1 MKAVHGY
8 SGLRRGGDC
17 FFDRNVVVDNEADGF
32 SDGERHRPRHV
43 LGAGPAVVLLGP
55 AVLGGCVTS
64 PTGRSQ
70 LMVVSDSQMS
80 QMGLTAFND
89 MRKQGKFVDAPRQRA
104 YATCVSNALIA
115 VLPSPW
121 NTQQWE
127 VQIVD
132 DDSANAFALP
142 GGRIGVN
149 KGMFKLAS
157 NQDQLAVVLGHELAH
172 VVARHGAERVSDNLA
187 IQAAVTTGTAYA
199 GTRGINPDNVA
210 ALLGAGAELG
220 ILLPFS
226 RTQESEADALSQRY
240 MAQAGFD
247 PRAAV
252 TLWQKM
258 DAQGGSK
265 PLSFLSTHP
274 SAGGRAQT
282 LSRQAQQLLPVYEQA
297 RARAHAP
304 NCRV

>member
-1 MKAVHGY
+1 MKFCYLLIALAATVL
-8 SGLRRGGDC
+8 SGC
-17 FFDRNVVVDNEADGF
+17 A
-32 SDGERHRPRHV
+32 
-43 LGAGPAVVLLGP
+43 
-55 AVLGGCVTS
+55 TS
-64 PTGRSQ
+64 PTGRQQ
-70 LMVVSDSQMS
+70 LMMVSDSQMS
-80 QMGLTAFND
+80 QMGLSAFND
-89 MRKQGKFVDAPRQRA
+89 MRKQGKFVNAPRERA
-104 YATCVSNALIA
+104 YATCVANALVA
-115 VLPSPW
+115 VLPPPW

-127 VQIVD
+127 VQIVG

-172 VVARHGAERVSDNLA
+172 VVSRHGAERVSDNLA
-187 IQAAVTTGTAYA
+187 TQAAVTAGTVYA
-199 GTRGINPDNVA
+199 GSRGGDTNSVA
-210 ALLGAGAELG
+210 ALLGAGAQLG

-226 RTQESEADALSQRY
+226 RTQESEADTLGQRY

-265 PLSFLSTHP
+265 PPAFLSTHP
-274 SAGGRAQT
+274 SPGGRAQT
-282 LSRQAQQLLPVYEQA
+282 LGRQAQQLLPVYEQA
-297 RARAHAP
+297 RASGRAP
-304 NCRV
+304 GCRM

>member
-1 MKAVHGY
+1 MRPYRLIPLLLAV
-8 SGLRRGGDC
+8 GLS
-17 FFDRNVVVDNEADGF
+17 A
-32 SDGERHRPRHV
+32 
-43 LGAGPAVVLLGP
+43 
-55 AVLGGCVTS
+55 CVTS

-70 LMVVSDSQMS
+70 LMMVSDSQMS

-89 MRKQGKFVDAPRQRA
+89 MRKQGKFVDAPRERA
-104 YATCVSNALIA
+104 YASCVAHALVA
-115 VLPSPW
+115 VLPPPW

-127 VQIVD
+127 VQIVG

-149 KGMFKLAS
+149 KGMFKIAT

-172 VVARHGAERVSDNLA
+172 VVSRHGAERVSDNLA
-187 IQAAVTTGTAYA
+187 TQVAVAAGTAYA
-199 GTRGINPDNVA
+199 SSRGDTAGYTAA
-210 ALLGAGAELG
+210 ALGVGAQVG

-226 RTQESEADALSQRY
+226 RIQESEADTLGQRY

-258 DAQGGSK
+258 DQHGGGK
-265 PLSFLSTHP
+265 PPAFLSTHP
-274 SAGGRAQT
+274 SSGHRAQV
-282 LSRQAQQLLPVYEQA
+282 LAQQAQQLLPVYQQA
-297 RARAHAP
+297 RTSGHAP
-304 NCRV
+304 TCRL

>member
-1 MKAVHGY
+1 MK
-8 SGLRRGGDC
+8 LRYLFATLSAC
-17 FFDRNVVVDNEADGF
+17 
-32 SDGERHRPRHV
+32 
-43 LGAGPAVVLLGP
+43 LL
-55 AVLGGCVTS
+55 AGCVTS

-70 LMVVSDSQMS
+70 LMMVSDSQMS
-80 QMGLTAFND
+80 QMGLAAFND
-89 MRKQGKFVDAPRQRA
+89 MRKQGKFVDAPRERA
-104 YATCVSNALIA
+104 YATCVSHALIA
-115 VLPSPW
+115 ALPPPW

-132 DDSANAFALP
+132 DDTANAFALP

-149 KGMFKLAS
+149 KGMFKLAN
-157 NQDQLAVVLGHELAH
+157 NQDLLAVVLGHELAH

-187 IQAAVTTGTAYA
+187 AQAAVTAGTVYA
-199 GTRGINPDNVA
+199 GSRGGDANTAA
-210 ALLGAGAELG
+210 ALLGAGAQLG

-226 RTQESEADALSQRY
+226 RTQESEADTLGQRY

-265 PLSFLSTHP
+265 PPAFMSTHP
-274 SAGGRAQT
+274 SPGGRAQA
-282 LSRQAQQLLPVYEQA
+282 LSRQAEQLLPVYQQA
-297 RARAHAP
+297 RASGRAP
-304 NCRV
+304 NCRM